1 MSNLFLKL
9 KSRLNAA
16 PSSTDMTQGEPW
28 KLLTSFALPVLFS
41 QIFQQLYNT
50 ADSVIVGQ
58 FVGKDALA
66 AVASSGNLIFMM
78 TGFFM
83 GLSVGAGVVIS
94 RYFGAKDFERME
106 AAVHT
111 NVAFGCVCGKVI
123 SVLRSYD

>member
-1 MSNLFLKL
+1 MKSGSQNL
-9 KSRLNAA
+9 
-16 PSSTDMTQGEPW
+16 DMTKGSIW
-28 KLLTSFALPVLFS
+28 KCMVSFAVPIFLGQL
-41 QIFQQLYNT
+41 FQQLYNT